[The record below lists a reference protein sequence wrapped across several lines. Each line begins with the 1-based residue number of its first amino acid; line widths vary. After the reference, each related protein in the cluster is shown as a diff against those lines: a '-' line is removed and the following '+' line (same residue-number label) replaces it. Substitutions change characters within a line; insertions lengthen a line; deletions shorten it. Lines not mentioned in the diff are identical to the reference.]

1 MDQDSFLPP
10 PAYSEQEFDQKI
22 SLATDLSTRS
32 PLVDEDGWELYD
44 PTSFENTSSASTK
57 SAYADNSHPP
67 TNPSYKGASSS
78 SEHRIPFEKQP
89 TDHWRKDK
97 PDPHNLPLTTPLR
110 IEKKSQPI
118 TQYTISNSTDVGA
131 TYGVDVY
138 PRQSFYPPEDPGNFS
153 SSSQANY
160 FADNLGEY
168 QTQASSS
175 RIQSGVYYE
184 QTVTELEDEN
194 AAESHS
200 PAPPSFEDDVP
211 PLNEI
216 ESEGIETLTQ
226 VPFVIDLRH
235 QVSYPPTE
243 SSSLSLQL
251 PLSLEPDHSRN
262 SLVDPYYHTAQPISF
277 RRSGPE
283 PRPLPQVRRGAR
295 PISSYQPPLGPLVP
309 LMNFNPSIAYGKV
322 TSPPVQSKP
331 PASSQVNPQ
340 YDPHSFYK

>member
-1 MDQDSFLPP
+1 MDQNSFSPP

-44 PTSFENTSSASTK
+44 LTSFENTVSASTK
-57 SAYADNSHPP
+57 SAYADDSHLP
-67 TNPSYKGASSS
+67 TIPSYKGTSSS
-78 SEHRIPFEKQP
+78 SENRIPFEKQP
-89 TDHWRKDK
+89 TDHWRNK
-97 PDPHNLPLTTPLR
+97 PDLHNLPLTTPLR
-110 IEKKSQPI
+110 IEKKSQPT
-118 TQYTISNSTDVGA
+118 TQYRISNSSDVGA

-138 PRQSFYPPEDPGNFS
+138 PRKSFYPSEDPGNFS

-160 FADNLGEY
+160 FANLGEY

-175 RIQSGVYYE
+175 RIQSGVNYE
-184 QTVTELEDEN
+184 QIVTELEDESGG
-194 AAESHS
+194 ESHS

-216 ESEGIETLTQ
+216 ESERIETPTQ

-235 QVSYPPTE
+235 QVSCPPTD
-243 SSSLSLQL
+243 STSLSLQL
-251 PLSLEPDHSRN
+251 PLNPEPDHSRN
-262 SLVDPYYHTAQPISF
+262 LPVDPYYHTAQPISF

-283 PRPLPQVRRGAR
+283 PRPLPQVRGGAR
-295 PISSYQPPLGPLVP
+295 PISSYQPPLP
-309 LMNFNPSIAYGKV
+309 LMNFNPSIAYTKV

-331 PASSQVNPQ
+331 SEVNPK